1 MTDVLASALSRRGH
15 NICCV
20 FDSSR
25 RHSMNGQI
33 PSYLGIY
40 PIDFND
46 DDAADK
52 ITRIIKEHHID
63 AVINQKETLRVLR
76 IVKQLRKHV
85 AVCSVLHNMPFA
97 SYGRE
102 RQYKKLTRPTTI
114 KGKIIRLATIIYPR
128 MYRIANLKHNRRIY
142 KAMLESS
149 DKLLLL
155 SERFITRMTT
165 HLGDDAADKIGF
177 INNPTPFRVPTLD
190 LSKKEKL
197 IVWVGRIEDPQKNL
211 GTFLNVWKDFNNIH
225 HDWKAIVVGD
235 GPHRKH
241 FEKKAKKMKISNL
254 SFAGSRKDVDEF
266 YTRATFLCMTSLYE
280 GWPMVLP
287 EAMAYGCIPV
297 VLDTFEAI
305 FDIIEDGE
313 SGLII
318 NQYIPDEMSRRL
330 SELCNDTIL
339 LRKMADYAYKSIDR
353 FSSAQIASR
362 WEVILEEE
370 IARRKRD
377 LTRFWQ
383 PLI

>member
-1 MTDVLASALSRRGH
+1 
-15 NICCV
+15 
-20 FDSSR
+20 
-25 RHSMNGQI
+25 
-33 PSYLGIY
+33 
-40 PIDFND
+40 
-46 DDAADK
+46 
-52 ITRIIKEHHID
+52 
-63 AVINQKETLRVLR
+63 
-76 IVKQLRKHV
+76 
-85 AVCSVLHNMPFA
+85 
-97 SYGRE
+97 
-102 RQYKKLTRPTTI
+102 
-114 KGKIIRLATIIYPR
+114 
-128 MYRIANLKHNRRIY
+128 
-142 KAMLESS
+142 
-149 DKLLLL
+149 
-155 SERFITRMTT
+155 
-165 HLGDDAADKIGF
+165 
-177 INNPTPFRVPTLD
+177 
-190 LSKKEKL
+190 
-197 IVWVGRIEDPQKNL
+197 
-211 GTFLNVWKDFNNIH
+211 
-225 HDWKAIVVGD
+225 
-235 GPHRKH
+235 
-241 FEKKAKKMKISNL
+241 MKISNL